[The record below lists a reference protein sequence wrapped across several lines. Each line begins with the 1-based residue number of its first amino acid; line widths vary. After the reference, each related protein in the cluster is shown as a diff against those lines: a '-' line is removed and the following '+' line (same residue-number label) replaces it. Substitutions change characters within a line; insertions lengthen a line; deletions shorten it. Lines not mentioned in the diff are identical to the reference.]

1 MASRLARI
9 ASKADAALDG
19 RYDSTSSEEEEEMR
33 AVPRG
38 CLGKV
43 GAAMVASAKAGE
55 DEYARPDG
63 ERSSVVDQAQ
73 FRNLQVGVGYR
84 ASFVVRQPGSEPPPA
99 PAAKRRREPEA
110 AAAPPK
116 KAKKEKKEK
125 KKKKHKKKE
134 KKKHKKKKGAS
145 SSSSDDDD
153 DDDAAAA
160 AAAAVDAD
168 GPIDGEAP
176 RKLALFEALLLD
188 RCAALDAAEARRR
201 AAPKGA
207 SSLADAGSALLDM

>member
-99 PAAKRRREPEA
+99 PAAGAWACDFCTYVHAEPAEFDFLACTVCGAQRPKKA
-110 AAAPPK
+110 AKNAKAAPPRT
-116 KAKKEKKEK
+116 
-125 KKKKHKKKE
+125 
-134 KKKHKKKKGAS
+134 
-145 SSSSDDDD
+145 
-153 DDDAAAA
+153 
-160 AAAAVDAD
+160 
-168 GPIDGEAP
+168 P
-176 RKLALFEALLLD
+176 
-188 RCAALDAAEARRR
+188 
-201 AAPKGA
+201 
-207 SSLADAGSALLDM
+207 

>member
-84 ASFVVRQPGSEPPPA
+84 ACLLYTSPSPRDATLSRMP
-99 PAAKRRREPEA
+99 
-110 AAAPPK
+110 
-116 KAKKEKKEK
+116 
-125 KKKKHKKKE
+125 
-134 KKKHKKKKGAS
+134 S
-145 SSSSDDDD
+145 S
-153 DDDAAAA
+153 A
-160 AAAAVDAD
+160 
-168 GPIDGEAP
+168 
-176 RKLALFEALLLD
+176 
-188 RCAALDAAEARRR
+188 
-201 AAPKGA
+201 
-207 SSLADAGSALLDM
+207 